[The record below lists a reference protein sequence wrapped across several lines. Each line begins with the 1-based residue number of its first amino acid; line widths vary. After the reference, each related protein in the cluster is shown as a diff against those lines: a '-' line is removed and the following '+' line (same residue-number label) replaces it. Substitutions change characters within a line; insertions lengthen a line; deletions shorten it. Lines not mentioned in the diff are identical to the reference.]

1 MDIKGAIKWQVTV
14 IDMDSRN
21 IPFSMCMLQEF
32 DKSSENVSIYFLLT
46 YLSEFFKDH
55 EADRSNMI
63 RDMSPAHFVKWFE

>member
-1 MDIKGAIKWQVTV
+1 
-14 IDMDSRN
+14 
-21 IPFSMCMLQEF
+21 MLQEF

-63 RDMSPAHFVKWFE
+63 SDMTVAHFVKWFESNAHNVRDFRLGICPIVNETNRNCDL